1 MSEGSRPTPLK
12 NRDCRMIVK
21 SNDTHL
27 LKVGLPVADKD
38 FLDPGNPQTVV
49 IPIRPR
55 PFRHIV
61 QFVLLE
67 GLKPDP

>member
-1 MSEGSRPTPLK
+1 
-12 NRDCRMIVK
+12 MIVK